1 MKSRF
6 IIAIT
11 VTGSE
16 YMYITKSVHGVKS
29 KKQGEQIAAAL
40 NESKYQI
47 RDYGKAGREYWK
59 VYKVN
64 EYDGAPYDI
73 AETEKM
79 FIDKAGNLK
88 RRGTLNYF
96 ADRSWAN
103 RSVVGRK
110 NSI

>member
-11 VTGSE
+11 ITGSE

-29 KKQGEQIAAAL
+29 KKQGELIAAVL
-40 NESKYQI
+40 NEKEYQTKN
-47 RDYGKAGREYWK
+47 YGDLGKEYWK

-73 AETEKM
+73 AETEK
-79 FIDKAGNLK
+79 FYVDKAGYLK
-88 RRGTLNYF
+88 RRGVLNYF
-96 ADRSWAN
+96 AERSWAN
-103 RSVVGRK
+103 RSIVGRK

>member
-1 MKSRF
+1 MKARF

-11 VTGSE
+11 ITERE
-16 YMYITKSVHGVKS
+16 YMYETKSVHGVKS
-29 KKQGEQIAAAL
+29 KKQGELIAAAL

-47 RDYGKAGREYWK
+47 RDFGELGREYWK

-64 EYDGAPYDI
+64 EFDGAPYDI

-88 RRGTLNYF
+88 RRGSLNYF
-96 ADRSWAN
+96 ASRTWAARSI
-103 RSVVGRK
+103 VGRK
-110 NSI
+110 NEI

>member
-11 VTGSE
+11 ITGSE

-29 KKQGEQIAAAL
+29 KKQGELIAGVL
-40 NESKYQI
+40 NEKEYHI
-47 RDYGKAGREYWK
+47 KDHGKLGKEYWK

-64 EYDGAPYDI
+64 EYDGAPFDI
-73 AETEKM
+73 AETEKF

-88 RRGTLNYF
+88 RRGVLNYLPYTT
-96 ADRSWAN
+96 WAA

-110 NSI
+110 NSL

>member
-16 YMYITKSVHGVKS
+16 YMYITKSVHGVKT
-29 KKQGEQIAAAL
+29 KKEGEKIAATL
-40 NESKYQI
+40 NESEYQI

-73 AETEKM
+73 AETEKI
-79 FIDKAGNLK
+79 FIDKAGSLK

-96 ADRSWAN
+96 ADRSWVN

>member
-1 MKSRF
+1 MESRF

-11 VTGSE
+11 ITGSE

-29 KKQGEQIAAAL
+29 KKQGEKIAAVL
-40 NESKYQI
+40 NEKEYQI
-47 RDYGKAGREYWK
+47 KNYDGLGKEYWK

-73 AETEKM
+73 AETEK
-79 FIDKAGNLK
+79 FYIDKAGYLK
-88 RRGTLNYF
+88 RRGVLNYF